1 MGQAKEELLKIIP
14 ALNGSRKAGDMMKV
28 FRRKIRFDL
37 TGEENAFNLE
47 INNGQMKVTEDAPGE
62 ADIVVTGEAA
72 EFAKVISHGVD
83 VTHPI
88 AFGHIVITKGKVSE
102 MTLLN
107 RILWATRGA

>member
-14 ALNGSRKAGDMMKV
+14 ALNSSRKAGDMMKV
-28 FRRKIRFDL
+28 FTRKIRFDL
-37 TGEENAFNLE
+37 RSEENAFTLE
-47 INNGQMKVTEDAPGE
+47 IEKGQMKVTEDTTGE
-62 ADIVVTGEAA
+62 ANIIVTGEAK
-72 EFAKVISHGVD
+72 EFAKVISAGVD